1 MQLLTQAVLASR
13 GQNQTLS
20 YQQVLTPSTT
30 HNVLAP
36 RPPTTLGAQR
46 WLYYLEETSYN
57 DISISYSR
65 DH

>member
-30 HNVLAP
+30 YNVLAP

-46 WLYYLEETSYN
+46 
-57 DISISYSR
+57 
-65 DH
+65 